1 MPRTTT
7 VTGRYLWGDGVA
19 VLQPPCAER
28 ADLASEAPPAQRVR
42 VDRCAGG
49 KTEPECGRV
58 MWGGCSKVAE
68 GAMVLAVGER
78 IAVGLAICF
87 IRVLIPQKSLPYG
100 VDTGL
105 RRFSYWFLREPAT

>member
-1 MPRTTT
+1 MPWTTT

-49 KTEPECGRV
+49 KTEPECGMAR
-58 MWGGCSKVAE
+58 WGGCSKVAE

-78 IAVGLAICF
+78 IAVGLSWARWENEKRNRSPIWVECRIERPPF
-87 IRVLIPQKSLPYG
+87 FYG
-100 VDTGL
+100 AK
-105 RRFSYWFLREPAT
+105 RPI